1 MSMPQCSIL
10 QQRLPKE
17 TSKETQE
24 TMSSIDGREKV
35 EEDKVDD
42 SDETIQYEEENK
54 NK

>member
-1 MSMPQCSIL
+1 MPICTIL
-10 QQRLPKE
+10 QQKMSKE

-42 SDETIQYEEENK
+42 NDESTYEVM
-54 NK
+54 

>member
-10 QQRLPKE
+10 QQRLSKE

-35 EEDKVDD
+35 EEDKVNDN
-42 SDETIQYEEENK
+42 DESTYEEANENQI
-54 NK
+54 

>member
-10 QQRLPKE
+10 QQRLSKE

-35 EEDKVDD
+35 EEDKVNDN
-42 SDETIQYEEENK
+42 DEST
-54 NK
+54 